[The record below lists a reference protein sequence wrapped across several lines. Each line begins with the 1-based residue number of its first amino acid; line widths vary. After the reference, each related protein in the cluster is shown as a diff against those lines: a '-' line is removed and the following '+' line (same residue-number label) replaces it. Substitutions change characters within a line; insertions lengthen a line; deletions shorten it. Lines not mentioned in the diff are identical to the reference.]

1 MAKDKPHVKG
11 TMDLREHKQTYEAF
25 WWWTQWT
32 TVGLIILMILMAY
45 FLV

>member
-1 MAKDKPHVKG
+1 MAKDTPYQKG
-11 TMDLREHKQTYEAF
+11 KMDLREHKETYEAF

-32 TVGLIILMILMAY
+32 TVGLIVLLILMAY